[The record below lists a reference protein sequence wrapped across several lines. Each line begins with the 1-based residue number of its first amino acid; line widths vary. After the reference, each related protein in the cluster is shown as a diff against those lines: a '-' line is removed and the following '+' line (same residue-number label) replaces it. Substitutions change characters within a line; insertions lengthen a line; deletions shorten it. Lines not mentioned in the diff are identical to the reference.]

1 MNMIRTTYFKTI
13 GFVSKKFTDEELK
26 PIKDEINLIQQ
37 NWKDAIP
44 ANTTL
49 AGKIKKEYVLSSS
62 IGHIQELLNPLISAY
77 DQEFDYFSP
86 ISVNTRNCPVMLETA
101 WVNFQEKYEYNPVHN
116 HGGLM
121 SFVIWVKIPFSL
133 EEESKIFPDTPRSA
147 ENGSFSFLYTNTNG
161 QIRNYTIPV
170 DSSYENVC
178 VMFPS
183 TMMHCVHPFY
193 TSNDYRISVSGNFKI
208 QV

>member
-1 MNMIRTTYFKTI
+1 MITSTYFKTI

-26 PIKDEINLIQQ
+26 PIKNEINLIQQ

-44 ANTTL
+44 ANINL

-62 IGHIQELLNPLISAY
+62 ISYMQELLNPLITAY
-77 DQEFDYFSP
+77 NQEFDYVST
-86 ISVNTRNCPVMLETA
+86 ISVNTRDCPVILDAA

-116 HGGLM
+116 HSGLM
-121 SFVIWVKIPFSL
+121 SFVIWIKIPFSL
-133 EEESKIFPDTPRSA
+133 EKESKIFPETSRSV

-161 QIRNYTIPV
+161 QIKKYTIPV

-183 TMMHCVHPFY
+183 TMIHCAQPFY

-208 QV
+208 KV